1 MSYRD
6 YLDEQ
11 RKLIRT
17 KKEAR
22 EAKNERPRNPRPPRL
37 DPPPARDS
45 LLLPII
51 IGLCLMLIAAWS
63 ILWFAVPAVHGPLEA
78 SPTII
83 IQGTPAEAEA
93 IRAWLAPEIA
103 ASNLNWEIIAVGS
116 RRELAEHLNSGGRM
130 DVLIIVQD
138 LAAELYEAGLL
149 APLLPKADVP
159 SFSGAFSPLWH
170 AEPFTKTLGW
180 AIPAAGDVDYARHLY
195 TLFQQFVDPFQ
206 RPQTA
211 AAPPRT

>member
-51 IGLCLMLIAAWS
+51 IGLCLMLTAAWS

-130 DVLIIVQD
+130 DVLIIDQD
-138 LAAELYEAGLL
+138 LAAELYEAGLWH
-149 APLLPKADVP
+149 ALLKAEVP
-159 SFSGAFSPLWH
+159 VSGAFSAVVRNHSLKPW
-170 AEPFTKTLGW
+170 
-180 AIPAAGDVDYARHLY
+180 AGDS
-195 TLFQQFVDPFQ
+195 
-206 RPQTA
+206 TA
-211 AAPPRT
+211 GDGITPAISIRSFSSSSIHFNAHKRRLRLPERRGS